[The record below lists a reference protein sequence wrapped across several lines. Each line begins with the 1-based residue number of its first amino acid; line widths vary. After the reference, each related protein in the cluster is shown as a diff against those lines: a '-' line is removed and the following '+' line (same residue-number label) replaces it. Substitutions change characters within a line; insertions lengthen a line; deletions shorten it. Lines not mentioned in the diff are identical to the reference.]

1 MKILV
6 YYYSALSKE
15 QEGLIRDAAG
25 GHQVAFT
32 YEEED
37 AIAEVPDA
45 EVVFGFCPPKVFL
58 QAKKLKWFQT
68 QSAGMDSVLFP
79 ELIESDVVVT
89 NAAGLY
95 ASHAAEHAFA
105 LLLGLTRG
113 VHRFAENRLKR
124 NWETFKL
131 IEIGG
136 WRLGIIGMGGFG
148 IEMAQRGKGLGLEVV
163 AVDAYPR
170 EAPESVDELWGMDRL
185 DHLLG
190 SSDVVMVACP
200 LTEETH
206 HLLNAEKLAL
216 MKPTSYLINVARG
229 GIIEEEALTKILGEG
244 RIAGAGLDVFEKEPL
259 PPDSPL
265 WELENVILAPHIAG
279 NSQHRPGRTVEFF
292 CENLGRFLR
301 GESLLK
307 VVDKKKG
314 F

>member
-6 YYYSALSKE
+6 YFYSVLSE
-15 QEGLIRDAAG
+15 QQEGLIRDAAG
-25 GHQVAFT
+25 EHQVAFV
-32 YEEED
+32 YKEED
-37 AIAEVPDA
+37 AIVEATDA
-45 EVVFGFCPPKVFL
+45 EVIFGFCPPEVFTA
-58 QAKKLKWFQT
+58 AKRLKWFQT
-68 QSAGMDSVLFP
+68 ESAGLDGQLFP
-79 ELIESDVVVT
+79 ELIESDVVET

-124 NWETFKL
+124 NWQIFKL

-163 AVDAYPR
+163 AVDAYR
-170 EAPESVDELWGMDRL
+170 DEAPESVDQLWGMDRL
-185 DHLLG
+185 DDLLG
-190 SSDVVMVACP
+190 SSDVVMIACP
-200 LTEETH
+200 LTQETH
-206 HLLNAEKLAL
+206 HLINAEKLAL
-216 MKPTSYLINVARG
+216 LKPTSYLINVARG
-229 GIIEEEALTKILGEG
+229 GVVDEEALVKILQEG
-244 RIAGAGLDVFEKEPL
+244 RIAGAGLDVFEVEPL

-265 WELENVILAPHIAG
+265 WDLENVILAPHIAG
-279 NSQHRPGRTVEFF
+279 SSQHRPGRTIEFF
-292 CENLGRFLR
+292 CENLGRYLR

-307 VVDKKKG
+307 VVDKEKG